1 MLGDL
6 LFFFLEFQNFTKVKK
21 LLSIHKPSLW
31 AGQASFL
38 SIHKP
43 SLWAGQASINLPS
56 GPVKRVFSKIFSF
69 VSSAVYW
76 KQTDRQPDTQAKYLY
91 AKKSTSV
98 IIQPCLRN

>member
-38 SIHKP
+38 ENIQLCQFSRLLETNRQTARHSSK
-43 SLWAGQASINLPS
+43 
-56 GPVKRVFSKIFSF
+56 VFIFKEEHFSNYSTLFKELSF
-69 VSSAVYW
+69 F
-76 KQTDRQPDTQAKYLY
+76 QTLNFPNPFIFAT
-91 AKKSTSV
+91 
-98 IIQPCLRN
+98 